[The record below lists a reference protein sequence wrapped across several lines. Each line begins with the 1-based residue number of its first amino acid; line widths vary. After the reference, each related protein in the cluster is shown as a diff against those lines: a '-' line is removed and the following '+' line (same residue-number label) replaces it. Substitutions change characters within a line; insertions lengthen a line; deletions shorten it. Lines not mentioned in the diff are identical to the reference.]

1 MMCFAMILIM
11 VILGE
16 GAFLTFSNNI
26 YICKRISIYLY
37 IRGLDPVV

>member
-16 GAFLTFSNNI
+16 GAFLTFSNNA
-26 YICKRISIYLY
+26 CKRIYRIY
-37 IRGLDPVV
+37 

>member
-1 MMCFAMILIM
+1 MMCFARILIM

-16 GAFLTFSNNI
+16 GAFLTFSNNAYTA
-26 YICKRISIYLY
+26 YIY